1 MKDKIYFLKQ
11 EIETELKKDW
21 QKFVT
26 TSEVLEVIIEIIKEK
41 DFQLNDFNI
50 YINENEIKIYFR
62 NKNFLNFIYTQNPI
76 NKIIKIK

>member
-11 EIETELKKDW
+11 EIEIELKKDW

-50 YINENEIKIYFR
+50 YINETEIKIYFR
-62 NKNFLNFIYTQNPI
+62 NKNFINFIYTQNPI
-76 NKIIKIK
+76 SKIIKIK

>member
-11 EIETELKKDW
+11 EIEIELKKEW

-26 TSEVLEVIIEIIKEK
+26 TSEVLEVIIEIIKK
-41 DFQLNDFNI
+41 RNFQLNDFNI
-50 YINENEIKIYFR
+50 YINKNEIKIYFR
-62 NKNFLNFIYTQNPI
+62 NKDFLVFLYSQNPI